1 MRSCSQHVFFFGN
14 SFWYCFLQVQK
25 WSDTSL
31 DSKWFYLELL
41 SNRIPD
47 GSNILLSNPRS
58 RDDLRGVR
66 STLDCLLVHHFCFLN
81 DFMIVL
87 GDFHVFFLIRKV
99 HHGTKKIE
107 YEKTWRFLQ
116 LPYSERKNLGRFFFL
131 FLSVVTAGMKISGRI
146 HSGKEMLKGTYFL
159 KDNII
164 VPFDGFQ
171 IRAMAASIWLDFERI
186 LFAEKE
192 GWLVESIIF
201 LFTYFFVLF
210 VWPLPPECLLL

>member
-87 GDFHVFFLIRKV
+87 GDFHVFFFIRKV

-116 LPYSERKNLGRFFFL
+116 LPYSERKNLCRCFFFFFQWL
-131 FLSVVTAGMKISGRI
+131 QQGWRFPAVSIVERRCW
-146 HSGKEMLKGTYFL
+146 KGTISWKTISL
-159 KDNII
+159 C
-164 VPFDGFQ
+164 
-171 IRAMAASIWLDFERI
+171 
-186 LFAEKE
+186 
-192 GWLVESIIF
+192 
-201 LFTYFFVLF
+201 
-210 VWPLPPECLLL
+210 PLMDSR

>member
-1 MRSCSQHVFFFGN
+1 MYFFLETLSGIAFSRYKNEVTHPWILNGSTWNFFLTGFQMDPISCCLTQGVAMTSGEFVQPWTVCWSIISVFLMILWL
-14 SFWYCFLQVQK
+14 SWE
-25 WSDTSL
+25 TSM
-31 DSKWFYLELL
+31 F
-41 SNRIPD
+41 
-47 GSNILLSNPRS
+47 
-58 RDDLRGVR
+58 
-66 STLDCLLVHHFCFLN
+66 
-81 DFMIVL
+81 
-87 GDFHVFFLIRKV
+87 FFLIRKV